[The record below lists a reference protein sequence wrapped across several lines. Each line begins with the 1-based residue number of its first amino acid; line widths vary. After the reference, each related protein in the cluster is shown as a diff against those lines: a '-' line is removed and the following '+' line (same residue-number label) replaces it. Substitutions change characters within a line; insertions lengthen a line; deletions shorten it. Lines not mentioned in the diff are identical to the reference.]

1 MRVSRSH
8 GVVTVVDQDLLDILV
23 CPETK
28 QRLHMADTQLLERL
42 NASVHDGS
50 LRTRS
55 GEVVSIPLEAGLVRE
70 DGQVIYSVRD
80 DIPIMLIDEAI
91 QLPEET

>member
-55 GEVVSIPLEAGLVRE
+55 GEVVSIPLKRVHAATTRDQGATVLVVRVHE
-70 DGQVIYSVRD
+70 EGQ
-80 DIPIMLIDEAI
+80 
-91 QLPEET
+91 PERVLVE